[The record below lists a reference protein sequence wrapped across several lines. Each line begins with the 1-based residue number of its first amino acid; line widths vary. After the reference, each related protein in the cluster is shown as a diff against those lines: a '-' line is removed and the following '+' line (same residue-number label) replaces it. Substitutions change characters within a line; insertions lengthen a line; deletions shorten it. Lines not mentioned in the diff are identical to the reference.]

1 MVSSANNNT
10 KDQKQVAFFSRPE
23 YPEMDYCVSK
33 WFKQA
38 KDKQIPVSVPVKS
51 EDFSSSI
58 NRNPNPWAI
67 VRYIFESL
75 QKDQPHKE
83 YLR

>member
-10 KDQKQVAFFSRPE
+10 KEQKQVRGPE
-23 YPEMDYCVSK
+23 YPEVDNCVSK

-38 KDKQIPVSVPVKS
+38 KDKQIPVSVAGKS

-58 NRNPNPWAI
+58 KWNPNLWVI

-75 QKDQPHKE
+75 QKDLPHKE

>member
-10 KDQKQVAFFSRPE
+10 KDQKQVRELE
-23 YPEMDYCVSK
+23 YPEVDSCVSK

-51 EDFSSSI
+51 EYFS
-58 NRNPNPWAI
+58 
-67 VRYIFESL
+67 
-75 QKDQPHKE
+75 
-83 YLR
+83 

>member
-10 KDQKQVAFFSRPE
+10 KDQKQVRGPE
-23 YPEMDYCVSK
+23 YPEMDNCVSK

-38 KDKQIPVSVPVKS
+38 KEKQIPVSVPVKS

-75 QKDQPHKE
+75 QKD
-83 YLR
+83 